1 MVEVQQAAAAISD
14 SSGSATTF
22 TQAVAPP
29 PPPQRRPR
37 VREVSSRFMSPVAS
51 SSSSSTTSSSTSSSC
66 GDLHLLTAKS
76 PHFKQQQQRSH
87 RRQHDN
93 SKETESLNSADENR
107 LLETARSLESPFQFQ
122 RRHNQPRSLMKLFND
137 NNGSKLTGRYSN
149 SSRADTPAVATS
161 FSSRSRGLQRSTSNT
176 ATAATKLL
184 QSLSSQTCNSSQD
197 LIDDNDTQSG
207 GEKPTPAISR
217 SYSSSV
223 KIGGVPLPPVPP
235 PPQGKPGADA
245 KKGRKAGS
253 SHLEDVHSLKLLH
266 NHYFQWRFANAK
278 AEASLHAQRRET
290 ERSLYSLGVKI
301 AELYDSVKKK
311 RIELGILKRMK
322 TLSTIVEAQMPHLDE
337 WCAFEEEYS
346 NSLSEAIQALLNTSI
361 QLPIGGNVKADVR
374 EMGEALNS
382 TVKLMEMIML
392 HLQSFMPKAEE
403 VEMLISELAKVTGME
418 RALIEE
424 CGDLLSKTQ
433 AFQVEECSLRGQLMQ
448 LHHRLL
454 HLPCQLQQDTDNS
467 SLNAVHMR

>member
-184 QSLSSQTCNSSQD
+184 QSLSSQTCNSPQD
-197 LIDDNDTQSG
+197 LIDDNDTQSVKSLPDSRSETDMLPTVSPRFLAERNINRVNVAADSPCWRSLNLSQNSLFSAIKG

-290 ERSLYSLGVKI
+290 EVSLIINPSVYHRSG
-301 AELYDSVKKK
+301 
-311 RIELGILKRMK
+311 
-322 TLSTIVEAQMPHLDE
+322 
-337 WCAFEEEYS
+337 
-346 NSLSEAIQALLNTSI
+346 
-361 QLPIGGNVKADVR
+361 
-374 EMGEALNS
+374 
-382 TVKLMEMIML
+382 
-392 HLQSFMPKAEE
+392 
-403 VEMLISELAKVTGME
+403 
-418 RALIEE
+418 
-424 CGDLLSKTQ
+424 
-433 AFQVEECSLRGQLMQ
+433 
-448 LHHRLL
+448 
-454 HLPCQLQQDTDNS
+454 PCC
-467 SLNAVHMR
+467 